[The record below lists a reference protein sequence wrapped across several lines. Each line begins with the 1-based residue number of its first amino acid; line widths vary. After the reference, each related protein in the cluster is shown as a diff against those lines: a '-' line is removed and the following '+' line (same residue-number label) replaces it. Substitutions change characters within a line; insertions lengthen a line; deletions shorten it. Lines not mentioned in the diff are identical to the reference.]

1 MSRAIPKNVV
11 VPKLHVM
18 ARSSSIGDRHQV
30 VSDFKLITPMFGGGV
45 EPREHD
51 PLTPVRGTAIRGH
64 LRFWWRAT
72 IGSRFATSEELAS
85 EEAKIWGDM
94 NHKSAVVVCAHVI
107 DFGKRTPCATFP
119 PGKKYPNFINGWP
132 AYALFPFQGDPATG
146 AAYATSDL
154 RFKLT
159 LSYPVHLEKDVET
172 ALRTWTLFGGLGAR
186 TRRGCG
192 ALSCNQFNP
201 KTSKDVAVWLTQS
214 QFPLREWPTVPSHL
228 QARPAEMDSLQA
240 WGDGI
245 ASLREFRQGVEIG
258 RNRGHT
264 STRPGRSR
272 WPEPEAIRRAT
283 KKRGTKYQRLT
294 DIPDTHYPRAELGLP
309 IIFHFNDCSDP
320 PDTELLPF
328 YKGKV
333 SDRFASPL
341 ILKPLALADASFCPI
356 LLKLKS
362 PPPDRVELRSCT
374 SKQRIE
380 EASVR
385 DGSLARDHASPL
397 FERSESGSALEAFLK
412 FAETK
417 GFSVIQ
423 P

>member
-1 MSRAIPKNVV
+1 MLRTIPQNIV
-11 VPKLHVM
+11 VPKLHSM
-18 ARSSSIGDRHQV
+18 ASSRSVGGRQQV
-30 VSDFKLITPMFGGGV
+30 VCEFKLITPMFGGGV

-51 PLTPVRGTAIRGH
+51 PLTPVRVTAIRGH

-94 NHKSAVVVCAHVI
+94 DHKSAVVVCAHVI
-107 DFGKRTPCATFP
+107 DCGKRAPCATFP
-119 PGKKYPNFINGWP
+119 PGKKYPNFTNGWP
-132 AYALFPFQGDPATG
+132 AYALFPFQGDPTTG

-154 RFKLT
+154 RFELT
-159 LSYPVHLEKDVET
+159 LSHPVNLEKDVET
-172 ALRTWTLFGGLGAR
+172 ALSAWTLFGGLGAR

-201 KTSKDVAVWLTQS
+201 KTSKDVAAWLTRS
-214 QFPLREWPTVPSHL
+214 QFPLREWPTVPLHL
-228 QARPAEMDSLQA
+228 QARPAEKDSLQA

-245 ASLREFRQGVEIG
+245 ARLREFRQGVEIG
-258 RNRGHT
+258 RNSGRM
-264 STRPGRSR
+264 SNRPGRSR

-283 KKRGTKYQRLT
+283 KKRSAKYQRLA
-294 DIPDTHYPRAELGLP
+294 DMPNTHYPRAELGLP
-309 IIFHFNDCSDP
+309 IIFHFNDHSDP
-320 PDTELLPF
+320 PDTELLPL
-328 YKGKV
+328 YKGKP

-341 ILKPLALADASFCPI
+341 ILKPLALADGSFCSI
-356 LLKLKS
+356 LIKLQSS
-362 PPPDRVELRSCT
+362 PPDHVRLRSCT
-374 SKQRIE
+374 SKQKIE